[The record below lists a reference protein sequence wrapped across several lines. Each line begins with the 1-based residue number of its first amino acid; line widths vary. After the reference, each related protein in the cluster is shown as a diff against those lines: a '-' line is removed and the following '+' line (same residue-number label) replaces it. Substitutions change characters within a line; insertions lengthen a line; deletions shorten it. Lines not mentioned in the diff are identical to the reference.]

1 MSAGWIFAA
10 FLLGSGAAAASG
22 AVFKPGSWYDGLKR
36 PRWTPPGWVFP
47 VVWTTLYILMAWA
60 ATRVA
65 LRPENGTA
73 LALYAAQIALNTLW
87 TPVFFGLK
95 RMATGL
101 VVVVV
106 MWIFVAATMWAFFQL
121 DTWAGVLFI
130 PYLMWATAATGLNLE
145 AVRLNWN
152 RPEARA

>member
-47 VVWTTLYILMAWA
+47 LVWTTLYILMAWA

-65 LRPENGTA
+65 LRPENGDA

-87 TPVFFGLK
+87 TPVFFGARRIGLGAVVLLALL
-95 RMATGL
+95 ATVVTMIPAFWRVDWFAGL
-101 VVVVV
+101 LLLPY
-106 MWIFVAATMWAFFQL
+106 AAWL
-121 DTWAGVLFI
+121 CL
-130 PYLMWATAATGLNLE
+130 AAVLNLWIWRNN
-145 AVRLNWN
+145 RLS
-152 RPEARA
+152 A

>member
-47 VVWTTLYILMAWA
+47 VVWTTLYILMALA

-65 LRPENGTA
+65 LRPENGAA

-87 TPVFFGLK
+87 TPVFFGARRIGLGAVVLLALL
-95 RMATGL
+95 ATVFTMIPAFWKVDWIAGL
-101 VVVVV
+101 LLLPYGV
-106 MWIFVAATMWAFFQL
+106 WLCLAAA
-121 DTWAGVLFI
+121 
-130 PYLMWATAATGLNLE
+130 LNLWIW
-145 AVRLNWN
+145 RNN
-152 RPEARA
+152 RPSA